1 MIHFGGLNGIC
12 QTASTPWPPMTAQV
26 SDSILIDGDIHALC
40 VLPLQSLFKVMP
52 TPPHFESPH
61 TANWRGY
68 VASWKIENDRLWL
81 MGLEGRLQNKQ
92 HSITDNGTPEQT
104 ENPKEYHQN
113 TISRIETLPLDR
125 FGIRQS
131 DENWFGHLI
140 DDDNGIVDLDAA
152 SRIKLDELFRSDET
166 PVHAAWY
173 SGLLRIPSITA
184 SISRSASRL
193 RVRAVT

>member
-1 MIHFGGLNGIC
+1 
-12 QTASTPWPPMTAQV
+12 
-26 SDSILIDGDIHALC
+26 
-40 VLPLQSLFKVMP
+40 
-52 TPPHFESPH
+52 PH

-81 MGLEGRLQNKQ
+81 IGLEGRLQNKQ
-92 HSITDNGTPEQT
+92 QSITDNETPKEI

-113 TISRIETLPLDR
+113 TISRIETLPLNR

-140 DDDNGIVDLDAA
+140 HDDNGVVDLDAA

-173 SGLLRIPSITA
+173 SGLLRIPTGELMNYVHGGFYSEYETDLIVEIDA
-184 SISRSASRL
+184 GM
-193 RVRAVT
+193 VRGQWVIDNKC